1 MSKLEKSKFRPD
13 SIQRINSLKDMTLA
27 SFLQR
32 LIAFYIDIFI
42 VVIILIAIEIPVI
55 IKETAHSTVN
65 HHYEIN
71 PFHGWSIIVL
81 VLYSGLLTYF
91 LKGQT
96 LGKKIMKIKVIS
108 LTHEHISLWH
118 SIERALGYG
127 ASALEAGFGFVQFF
141 IHPNRQTVHDR
152 IAETI
157 VISLKKDKKI
167 TC

>member
-1 MSKLEKSKFRPD
+1 MSKLGKSKFKPD
-13 SIQRINSLKDMTLA
+13 SIERINSLKDVTLA

-32 LIAFYIDIFI
+32 FIAFGIDIFI

-55 IKETAHSTVN
+55 IKETSHSTVN
-65 HHYEIN
+65 HNYEIN
-71 PFHGWSIIVL
+71 PFHGWSIIVV

-157 VISLKKDKKI
+157 VISLKKDKKL
-167 TC
+167 TS